1 MLPSLGVA
9 FWQPNKGPLN
19 SGSGRQLSQ
28 QHLKR
33 ARRKSVSPSSSQLLS
48 LVQLS
53 KQRPNHFARRAL
65 WWAIDLWIAFL
76 PGFRNGR
83 KRSPM
88 PRATEMSIDNRKAI
102 DAAYVAAVDA
112 TRQLVVEIHYATTV
126 AQLEVTSILM
136 KSVHAGSV
144 CHGQA
149 VTGIREVSSAMAKLG
164 HDAIEAVQV
173 FREHAATVQKARSAR
188 ES

>member
-1 MLPSLGVA
+1 
-9 FWQPNKGPLN
+9 
-19 SGSGRQLSQ
+19 
-28 QHLKR
+28 
-33 ARRKSVSPSSSQLLS
+33 
-48 LVQLS
+48 
-53 KQRPNHFARRAL
+53 
-65 WWAIDLWIAFL
+65 
-76 PGFRNGR
+76 
-83 KRSPM
+83 
-88 PRATEMSIDNRKAI
+88 MSIDNRKAI